1 MTCYLRVA
9 ASPSVDTAALEVII
23 NTPPR
28 GLGEGGAAGRHHIP
42 RTSSTRSHHG
52 TDTAGPCYLAPRTRP
67 AMLDPSDLGQPHF
80 AIMKN
85 RSNPIPPAGAKAL
98 ERLREAARS
107 AAASGSGS
115 GTLAGLLLGDLRQAP
130 LLPPDRL
137 EAMLGHVQRNNGQLP
152 PEALTV
158 LPGRDLIISTPSTTP
173 DCYTSP
179 GRSRMR
185 PRTSLSPIPLQTWG
199 HSCPKPTA

>member
-1 MTCYLRVA
+1 
-9 ASPSVDTAALEVII
+9 
-23 NTPPR
+23 
-28 GLGEGGAAGRHHIP
+28 
-42 RTSSTRSHHG
+42 
-52 TDTAGPCYLAPRTRP
+52 
-67 AMLDPSDLGQPHF
+67 
-80 AIMKN
+80 MKN

-185 PRTSLSPIPLQTWG
+185 FPNVSLAHPPSDVGSQLSKTYG
-199 HSCPKPTA
+199 LKLTKDGLMGLKHLRAVVLLARSAARFR